1 MVYSYKTRGVCSQRI
16 DMELDGNVIKEVVF
30 TGGCHGNL
38 QGLSSLVKGMTV
50 EEAVS
55 RLRGIRCG
63 YKDTSCP
70 DQLSIA
76 LSAALERE
84 LEQAR

>member
-1 MVYSYKTRGVCSQRI
+1 VVYSYKTRGVCSQRI

-50 EEAVS
+50 
-55 RLRGIRCG
+55 
-63 YKDTSCP
+63 Y
-70 DQLSIA
+70 
-76 LSAALERE
+76 
-84 LEQAR
+84 